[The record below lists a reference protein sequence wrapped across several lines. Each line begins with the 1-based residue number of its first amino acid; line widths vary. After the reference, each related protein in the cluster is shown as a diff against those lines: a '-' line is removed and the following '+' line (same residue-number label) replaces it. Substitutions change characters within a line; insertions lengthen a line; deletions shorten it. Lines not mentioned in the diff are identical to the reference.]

1 LLSAIAARHFEG
13 WTLRRARNCR
23 FSASLN
29 VASYARLA
37 RAPHGVLRLEQ
48 SHVTGAHVVAGDE
61 MQQLTIETE
70 HVRKQT
76 TAERD
81 RVSYDRLEHRLYV
94 GRRGADH
101 AKKLGGRCLLLPRFC
116 ELAGARF
123 ELLFQ
128 LARVRLELLFQF
140 GAGLGNAAHVC
151 SHLRSGRTKLTS
163 VRSALCALARQRSP
177 RPHSHWST
185 CRDHPRC
192 NPNRT
197 ARCIPALTRSPR
209 RRE

>member
-1 LLSAIAARHFEG
+1 
-13 WTLRRARNCR
+13 
-23 FSASLN
+23 
-29 VASYARLA
+29 
-37 RAPHGVLRLEQ
+37 
-48 SHVTGAHVVAGDE
+48 

-76 TAERD
+76 PAERD

-101 AKKLGGRCLLLPRFC
+101 AKNLRGRCLLLPRFC

-123 ELLFQ
+123 EPLFQ

-185 CRDHPRC
+185 CRDQPSVILTMYFPRSLDHLVGASKQSWRHFEAEC
-192 NPNRT
+192 LAP
-197 ARCIPALTRSPR
+197 RSMTELHR
-209 RRE
+209 RRLCSINRFKEVDCRGV